1 MIIKVEQNSYSH
13 QTSNS
18 CKTTKL
24 TVIAFKTPN
33 DGQPVISANCEE
45 CSTNDAWKPISTFKT
60 EAGNKISLALVQ
72 VSVDVQEPPLYSL
85 HNAYTDTCVITLTHS
100 SSTGFALIQIQT
112 KIITIFKL

>member
-1 MIIKVEQNSYSH
+1 M
-13 QTSNS
+13 
-18 CKTTKL
+18 
-24 TVIAFKTPN
+24 PN
-33 DGQPVISANCEE
+33 DGPATKAQPVTSANCEE

-85 HNAYTDTCVITLTHS
+85 HNAYADTCVITLTHS